1 MWTAPPVAGRSGW
14 GGAYR
19 GDFSL
24 AISEDRVDNLAR
36 FFSALALQVGEKMR
50 AGSFV
55 GGTLRMGTGNEDT
68 KVTQEELKNPSRKRL
83 SILSL
88 GSSTLGYGGGL

>member
-24 AISEDRVDNLAR
+24 AIAEDRVDNLAR
-36 FFSALALQVGEKMR
+36 FLFLR
-50 AGSFV
+50 AR
-55 GGTLRMGTGNEDT
+55 LTGLDPR
-68 KVTQEELKNPSRKRL
+68 KKNK
-83 SILSL
+83 
-88 GSSTLGYGGGL
+88 

>member
-24 AISEDRVDNLAR
+24 AIAEDRVDNLAR
-36 FFSALALQVGEKMR
+36 FLFLR
-50 AGSFV
+50 AR
-55 GGTLRMGTGNEDT
+55 LTGNSET
-68 KVTQEELKNPSRKRL
+68 LQRWSQPYLRPGLQREAAVELRPPPLRL
-83 SILSL
+83 LRS
-88 GSSTLGYGGGL
+88 